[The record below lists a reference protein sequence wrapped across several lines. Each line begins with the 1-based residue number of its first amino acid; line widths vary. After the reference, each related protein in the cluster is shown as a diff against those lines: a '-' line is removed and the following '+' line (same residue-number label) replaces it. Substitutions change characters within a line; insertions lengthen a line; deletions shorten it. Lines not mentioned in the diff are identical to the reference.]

1 MGGLP
6 GAPGICLNGVEEDDV
21 GQLTGCF
28 PGSAGG
34 TQGAPGDD
42 GPCLANC

>member
-1 MGGLP
+1 M
-6 GAPGICLNGVEEDDV
+6 AGICPYGVEAEDL
-21 GQLTGCF
+21 GRMTGMF

-42 GPCLANC
+42 GPCPVNC